1 MTTLQKYSVS
11 SIYTPSA
18 VYSDP
23 FFSYKQR
30 SISYDE
36 GFKFTEIDA
45 LSGVYDSSINNYT
58 SHYLTGKKNI
68 SDIFKILTKDNTINT
83 LTTSLIF
90 DSLNASRDLQVNKYL
105 YTFKQSNSAY
115 RNDIK
120 PAGIQTIP
128 INIFDNSAIFE
139 LEFINGKYVRIKHN
153 NGLADYYLNYISNN
167 VCFYNYQSDPRT
179 ITDER
184 NDMFTYELDDV
195 GYLTLYK
202 NVSSNDTRV
211 LIYDNDTLS
220 FDTVKEGKVISRVNS
235 LIKIDY
241 TYKNIQYKSG
251 TSWITYDT
259 TRINDLIANEERS
272 VYDLKS
278 QYLLHT
284 NYNTSLSSIDLNYI
298 TLNNQRSEKNYIKS
312 GTNMLIGNVNH
323 PDVNF
328 REYTSIFTGNDQEGG
343 NSKIAL
349 SYVFYNKDIIINN
362 GSDTFFKAPSSIY
375 PYEKLNINDTDFAQN
390 GSLAGTSPL
399 VSDKIYINQ
408 KYSTQNNNGRYMC
421 TWLSA
426 DNPGS
431 YGMWVDRYYDEN
443 ANTET
448 PIIDYKSSLAIEPNV
463 SYKYERLGEADIN
476 NYINSSNP
484 IVSGFPYI
492 YDINN
497 IQSAYAGTEVIYDG
511 TNYSKYLVAADVNK
525 TKQFT
530 ISFDIYIQP
539 DKDYGFQLL
548 GNKTNA
554 GFGVRNN
561 QIITPFIYTYSGNTL
576 YVYNSDYTL
585 ITTAVF
591 NSDIKDI
598 IIYEPL
604 QDFFVVCTGG
614 QIYKLNAQA
623 NKIKLETIPNL
634 NNYINYLQEQDRIT
648 FLTSSS
654 GSCIE
659 VNLKTLQPTNVANA
673 VSFEQYSNGNY
684 DYAKSLIRYNNALLY
699 LPGERVKYEG
709 YGSNYIFYTVR
720 DVNLVKH
727 NLLNNEAEVFLRS
740 QSRITDFNIDSNKN
754 IYIGHNNKISVYTTL
769 RQFVSSYAL
778 SAYSPVLSAGG
789 KILNIDFGKEYT
801 PTSTNTYVTNLV
813 ADPNNNLNVIK
824 YNTSGNASVVFAQL
838 SGTGKYSEYNS
849 LTAKRYTQTNY
860 NYFNNIY
867 KPKNISFEL
876 TLTNYLSSEDILDTS
891 INFDTSNIDTGYH
904 TLTYRFDSLQGNITL
919 FVNGLSYTTINVSPG
934 KYKIQ
939 NIFNDDLFI
948 GTAGFFNGIDLATYL
963 RQPGYYFTK
972 DFRIKNLFIYNRP
985 VSNDTVAAL
994 TLLGKKIDQL
1004 VLSMPAGQRNNLE
1017 QVERFF
1023 KFSQTNSSKL
1033 IDIYIKNLNIT
1044 NIDFRNNI
1052 INNILAQATSLL
1064 PIGVAINNI
1073 NFVDYK

>member
-11 SIYTPSA
+11 SIYTPAA

-23 FFSYKQR
+23 FFTYNQR
-30 SISYDE
+30 SISYEE

-45 LSGVYDSSINNYT
+45 LSEIYDSSINNYT

-68 SDIFKILTKDNTINT
+68 SDIFKILTKENTINT

-90 DSLNASRDLQVNKYL
+90 ASLSSSRNLQFNKYL
-105 YTFKQSNSAY
+105 YTFKQSNSSY
-115 RNDIK
+115 SDEIK
-120 PAGIQTIP
+120 PAGVYALP
-128 INIFDNSAIFE
+128 INIFDNNTIFE
-139 LEFINGKYVRIKHN
+139 LEFIDGKYVRIKHN
-153 NGLADYYLNYISNN
+153 NGIVDYFLNYTNNN
-167 VCFYNYQSDPRT
+167 VCFYSYESDPQT
-179 ITDER
+179 ITYER
-184 NDMFTYELDDV
+184 NDMFTYEIDDI

-202 NVSSNDTRV
+202 NISSGDTRV
-211 LIYDNDTLS
+211 LIYDNDKLV
-220 FDTVKEGKVISRVNS
+220 FNTVTAGQSISRVKS

-241 TYKNIQYKSG
+241 NYKDIQYKTG

-259 TRINDLIANEERS
+259 ARLNDLIANEERS

-284 NYNTSLSSIDLNYI
+284 NYNTCLSSFNLNYI

-312 GTNMLIGNVNH
+312 GTNMLIGNVNQ
-323 PDVNF
+323 PDVDF

-343 NSKIAL
+343 NAKIAL
-349 SYVFYNKDIIINN
+349 NYVFYNKDIIIQN
-362 GSDTFFKAPSSIY
+362 GTDTFFKAPSSIY
-375 PYEKLNINDTDFAQN
+375 PYDKLNINDTDFVQN
-390 GSLAGTSPL
+390 GSLGGTSPL

-431 YGMWVDRYYDEN
+431 AGMWVDRYYDES
-443 ANTET
+443 ANIDT
-448 PIIDYKSSLAIEPNV
+448 PIVDYKSSLAIEPNV

-476 NYINSSNP
+476 NFINNSNP
-484 IVSGFPYI
+484 IANGFPLI

-497 IQSAYAGTEVIYDG
+497 VQSAYAETEVIYDG
-511 TNYSKYLVAADVNK
+511 TNYSKYLIAAEVNQ
-525 TKQFT
+525 TNQFT

-539 DKDYGFQLL
+539 NKDYGFQLL

-561 QIITPFIYTYSGNTL
+561 QIITPFIYTYSGKKL

-585 ITTAVF
+585 ITTNVF
-591 NSDIKDI
+591 SSDIKDI

-604 QDFFVVCTGG
+604 QDFFVVCSAGE
-614 QIYKLNAQA
+614 IYKLNAQA
-623 NKIKLETIPNL
+623 NKVKLETIPNL

-659 VNLKTLQPTNVANA
+659 VNLKTLQPTNVTNA
-673 VSFEQYSNGNY
+673 VSFANYKDTKY
-684 DYAKSLIRYNNALLY
+684 DYAKSLVRYNDTLLY
-699 LPGERVKYEG
+699 LPGERLKYEG
-709 YGSNYIFYTVR
+709 YGSNYIFYTIR
-720 DVNLVKH
+720 DVNLIKH
-727 NLLNNEAEVFLRS
+727 NLLNNESEVFLIS
-740 QSRITDFNIDSNKN
+740 QAGITDFNIDSNKN

-769 RQFVSSYAL
+769 RQFVSSYPL
-778 SAYSPVLSAGG
+778 SSYMPSLSAGG
-789 KILNIDFGKEYT
+789 KVLNIDFGKEYT
-801 PTSTNTYVTNLV
+801 PASTNTYVTSLI
-813 ADPNNNLNVIK
+813 ADSNNNLNIIK
-824 YNTSGNASVVFAQL
+824 YNTAGTVSTVSAKL

-849 LTAKRYTQTNY
+849 LTARRYTQTNY
-860 NYFNNIY
+860 NYFNNIF

-876 TLTNYLSSEDILDTS
+876 TLTNYLSSEDILDTN

-919 FVNGLSYTTINVSPG
+919 FVNGYSYATVNVSPG

-948 GTAGFFNGIDLATYL
+948 GTTGFFNGIDLATYL
-963 RQPGYYFTK
+963 RQPGYYYTK
-972 DFRIKNLFIYNRP
+972 DFRIKNLLIYNRP

-1017 QVERFF
+1017 QIERFF

-1064 PIGVAINNI
+1064 PIGVTINNI
-1073 NFVDYK
+1073 NFVDFK